1 MFFARLSAFA
11 GAAADHRVI
20 AGGEDESFYVVEDRI
35 PRVYPWGSIW
45 GLAFTEALKG
55 FIRDIKIGISLLHI
69 V

>member
-11 GAAADHRVI
+11 GDAADHRVI
-20 AGGEDESFYVVEDRI
+20 AGGEDGSFYGTT
-35 PRVYPWGSIW
+35 VYPWGSIW
-45 GLAFTEALKG
+45 GLTFTEALKG